1 MLLAH
6 PGGPFF
12 ARKDAGAWSIP
23 KGLIELDEDV
33 RAAALR
39 EFHEE
44 LGWTPAGELIPLGE
58 ARLRSGKRVSAF
70 AVQTTERES
79 DVLARFN
86 PDVFQMQWPPNS
98 GTTMQFPEVDRIAFF
113 SLDEAAEKI
122 NSGQKV
128 FLDRLCARHW

>member
-1 MLLAH
+1 VLLAH

-12 ARKDAGAWSIP
+12 VRKDAGAWSIP

-39 EFHEE
+39 EFREE
-44 LGWTPAGELIPLGE
+44 LGWAPAGELIPLGE
-58 ARLRSGKRVSAF
+58 ARLRSGKRVLAF
-70 AVQTTERES
+70 AVQTNERES
-79 DVLARFN
+79 DIVARFK
-86 PDVFQMQWPPNS
+86 PGGFAMQWPPNS

-122 NSGQKV
+122 NSGQRV
-128 FLDRLCARHW
+128 FLERLCARYP